1 MVAVNQLMLDALAK
15 LAQTAGGDAKDDIL
29 RTLQPAY
36 HKLEAGATANRD
48 LEATVRDMTK
58 KIDGGEPSDSV
69 GKFRQSGAQTDAQ
82 ILKKVSTRLQDF
94 EAQITAQLSNMQGDF
109 DKKLSHLNR
118 GASGMKG
125 LDTTTSVAGLET
137 IAEDLDALKY
147 DVGELKDLLN
157 NNKGEINHF
166 RRIVL
171 ACERDME
178 DFTAAMD
185 AVNVD
190 LDEMRARV
198 DATHSI
204 ITSRQRVEATMTAE
218 ISTMR
223 LDMGDMQEALKAH
236 DAWMEDVSQSL
247 QECHERVSGLSQDI
261 LALRDQTQAK
271 LDGKVDIVAWNDMND
286 DIDASIKTVRDMVS
300 TLRLEVDSRR
310 RKVDEALS
318 QIRSSIKS
326 LDEKVDHEA
335 DDIRRFM
342 DDNHKILHKRV
353 DERHEHCNSLETTC
367 NEHAQIQRD
376 LDFKIDTTHNNL
388 DSKTNKIEADLRK
401 QDEDMHKEVNDRADG
416 MERHH
421 ANVAK
426 ETSKRLNALDL
437 L

>member
-1 MVAVNQLMLDALAK
+1 M
-15 LAQTAGGDAKDDIL
+15 
-29 RTLQPAY
+29 
-36 HKLEAGATANRD
+36 
-48 LEATVRDMTK
+48 
-58 KIDGGEPSDSV
+58 S
-69 GKFRQSGAQTDAQ
+69 
-82 ILKKVSTRLQDF
+82 QDV
-94 EAQITAQLSNMQGDF
+94 T
-109 DKKLSHLNR
+109 
-118 GASGMKG
+118 
-125 LDTTTSVAGLET
+125 
-137 IAEDLDALKY
+137 ALKY
-147 DVGELKDLLN
+147 DMGELKDLITN
-157 NNKGEINHF
+157 ARNDTNHIK
-166 RRIVL
+166 RIVL

-190 LDEMRARV
+190 LDEMRVRV
-198 DATHSI
+198 DSTHSI
-204 ITSRQRVEATMTAE
+204 ITSRQRVEATVTAE

-247 QECHERVSGLSQDI
+247 QEAHERCQQLSQDI
-261 LALRDQTQAK
+261 AELRDQTQAK

-300 TLRLEVDSRR
+300 TLRLEVDSCR

-353 DERHEHCNSLETTC
+353 DERQ
-367 NEHAQIQRD
+367 EHAQIQRD

-388 DSKTNKIEADLRK
+388 DSKSNKIEADLRK

-416 MERHH
+416 IERHH

-437 L
+437 RISGLQGASGEQKRDINKLRDE